1 MEERQNHRPIVLA
14 VFAVAAIGVL
24 AAILTGC
31 GGGSDSTAVTSA
43 AGCKQVEAPEPEQ
56 VSLTAPEQTVRAG
69 EKLTAVVTT
78 SCGTFEIAL
87 DTRRAPKTTNSFAY
101 LAGQG
106 FYDGLDFNRVVSG
119 FVVQGG
125 DPLGDG
131 RGAPGS
137 GGPGYSVT
145 EPPPAD
151 TAYTKGVV
159 AMAKSFDEP
168 SGRSGSQF
176 FVVTSLDTG
185 YPPEYALLG
194 KVSKGYGAIARI
206 NRLATPAEKPKQTV
220 LIEKIAIEKG

>member
-1 MEERQNHRPIVLA
+1 MEERRDPRRIVTVLASTVLA
-14 VFAVAAIGVL
+14 VLTAVAI
-24 AAILTGC
+24 GC
-31 GGGSDSTAVTSA
+31 GDGDDSTTVKSA
-43 AGCKQVEAPEPEQ
+43 AGCDPVEAPEPEQ
-56 VSLTAPEQTVRAG
+56 VSLPAPQQTVKAG
-69 EKLTAVVTT
+69 EKLTAVVDT
-78 SCGTFEIAL
+78 SCGSFEIAL
-87 DTRRAPKTTNSFAY
+87 DTGRAPKTTNSFAY
-101 LAGQG
+101 LAREG

-131 RGAPGS
+131 S

-145 EPPPAD
+145 EKPPAD

-159 AMAKSFDEP
+159 AMAKSLDEP

-194 KVSKGYGAIARI
+194 EVSKGYGVVARI
-206 NRLATPAEKPKQTV
+206 DELGTPAEKPKQTV

>member
-1 MEERQNHRPIVLA
+1 MEERRDRRRIVLT
-14 VFAVAAIGVL
+14 VFAIVAIGVVAAILISRGDS
-24 AAILTGC
+24 GS
-31 GGGSDSTAVTSA
+31 SDSTATVGA
-43 AGCKQVEAPEPEQ
+43 NGCKEVEAPEPKD
-56 VSLTAPEQTVRAG
+56 VSLPAPKQTVKAG
-69 EKLTAVVTT
+69 EKLTAVVRT
-78 SCGTFEIAL
+78 SCGSFEIAL
-87 DTRRAPKTTNSFAY
+87 DTGRAPKTTNSFAY
-101 LAGQG
+101 LAREG

-131 RGAPGS
+131 S

-145 EPPPAD
+145 EEPPAD

-159 AMAKSFDEP
+159 AMAKSLDEP

-194 KVSKGYGAIARI
+194 EVSKGYDVVNRI
-206 NRLATPAEKPKQTV
+206 NELGTREEKPRQTV
-220 LIEKIAIEKG
+220 LIEKVTIEKG